1 MGQDYYKVLGVD
13 RGATD
18 EQLRAAY
25 KNQAVKWHPDKNM
38 NQREAAEERFKLIAG
53 RAAAG
58 TERTPEVLT
67 ATLQQQHSSRTCDF
81 TEFIPPSM
89 IVQAACHRCRAWP

>member
-18 EQLRAAY
+18 EQLRSAY
-25 KNQAVKWHPDKNM
+25 KKQAVKWHPDKNM

-58 TERTPEVLT
+58 TVLSPDPRTGT
-67 ATLQQQHSSRTCDF
+67 MQQQYSGTTCG
-81 TEFIPPSM
+81 SG
-89 IVQAACHRCRAWP
+89 